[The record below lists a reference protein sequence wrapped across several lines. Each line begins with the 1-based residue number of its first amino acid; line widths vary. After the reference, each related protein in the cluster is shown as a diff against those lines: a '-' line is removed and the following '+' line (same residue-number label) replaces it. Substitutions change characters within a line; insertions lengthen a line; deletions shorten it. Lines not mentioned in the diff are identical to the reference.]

1 MRATRNL
8 ITKVVVSILA
18 VALATVTISPNLLS
32 KAEAA
37 WMNYQ
42 TSPSHLKI
50 KANID
55 IQYDV
60 QQIHF
65 GITDVDPGRLYFYLN
80 FVKPV
85 LANQFADGL
94 GSYAN
99 VSLDINGDDK
109 PEYALQTDPSRPYD
123 GNLIHSG
130 LFIDKTS
137 GYDVV
142 SNKCDVQTFT
152 DLTKQVDWIGFSIL
166 KACLPFNGS
175 VGVLG
180 YSVLDPKN
188 KNQFDQVPEAPWNL
202 VFPGAP
208 TTSGTT
214 SVTSKS
220 STDLPAAPNLGT
232 NSISTPASPPDNLVS
247 LAANETKSVVTINC
261 LNTSG
266 SGWAAKVTLS
276 TAMTN
281 AGYRSYVVTNH
292 HVIKDC
298 IASRAVTIVLANQTS
313 VSGYLW
319 AWDEV
324 NDVAGIAMRTDIP
337 AIPFEGVAPEQG
349 WWTGVEGSPL
359 GFPGVL
365 TEGIISSVNLNG
377 FLATTTAH
385 INPGNSGGPAFDRMG
400 RVIGIATAKYVD
412 AEGFGIIHGSP
423 MLCGKVISCTSTT
436 AIWTANSDLASST
449 TAQLSQNLASQT
461 EALHA
466 AGQLLLEG
474 AKNVL
479 AHSVEQLTLAT
490 QNYPAAK
497 SELLQFLALA
507 PKIPAPTADAL
518 QEVDEISAF
527 ANQVT
532 SFEKLVQAKITSLA
546 ASDPIVVAKPIIAVS
561 PTPKPTVKATPKP
574 TPTTTTKLKTI
585 TCVKGI
591 SVKKVMGTT
600 PKCPTGY
607 KMKA

>member
-1 MRATRNL
+1 MRAIRNFV
-8 ITKVVVSILA
+8 TKVA
-18 VALATVTISPNLLS
+18 VAIVAMALASISVTPILLA
-32 KAEAA
+32 KADAA

-65 GITDVDPGRLYFYLN
+65 GITDEDPGRLYFYLN

-85 LANQFADGL
+85 LANQFADGM

-99 VSLDINGDDK
+99 VSLDTNGDNK
-109 PEYALQTDPSRPYD
+109 PDYAMQTTPNLPYD
-123 GNLIHSG
+123 GNLIHPG
-130 LFIDKTS
+130 VFIDKTS
-137 GYDVV
+137 GSDVI
-142 SNKCDVQTFT
+142 SSKCDVQTFT

-166 KACLPFNGS
+166 KACLPFNS
-175 VGVLG
+175 NVGVLG

-202 VFPGAP
+202 IFPGAP
-208 TTSGTT
+208 TSTVATFPIAN
-214 SVTSKS
+214 S
-220 STDLPAAPNLGT
+220 STDLPAAPGLGS
-232 NSISTPASPPDNLVS
+232 NSIVTPASSPDNLVS
-247 LAANETKSVVTINC
+247 LAASETKSIVTINC
-261 LNTSG
+261 LNTAG
-266 SGWAAKVTLS
+266 SGWSARVNLS
-276 TAMTN
+276 TTMLN
-281 AGYRSYVVTNH
+281 AGYRSYIITNE

-298 IASRAVTIVLANQTS
+298 LASRAVTVILSEQTS
-313 VSGYLW
+313 LSGYLW

-337 AIPFEGVAPEQG
+337 ALPFEGVAPEQG

-365 TEGIISSVNLNG
+365 TEGIISSVNLKG

-385 INPGNSGGPAFDRMG
+385 INPGNSGGPAFDRVG

-412 AEGFGIIHGSP
+412 AEGFGIIHGAP
-423 MLCGKVISCTSTT
+423 MLCDKVIKCTST
-436 AIWTANSDLASST
+436 ASIWTVNSDSGSNT
-449 TAQLSQNLASQT
+449 TTELNQNLASQT

-479 AHSVEQLTLAT
+479 AHSTEQLTLAT
-490 QNYPAAK
+490 QDYPSAK
-497 SELLQFLALA
+497 SDLLKFLALA
-507 PKIPAPTADAL
+507 PKIPAPNADAL
-518 QEVDEISAF
+518 EEVDEISAF

-532 SFEKLVQAKITSLA
+532 SYEKLVKAKLTSLE
-546 ASDPIVVAKPIIAVS
+546 ASDPVVVVKPIIAAS
-561 PTPKPTVKATPKP
+561 PTPKPTVKTTAKPTPKP
-574 TPTTTTKLKTI
+574 TVKLKTI
-585 TCVKGI
+585 TCLKGT
-591 SVKKVMGTT
+591 SVKKVTGTT

-607 KMKA
+607 KIKA